1 MGEVFVDMSMSLD
14 GFIAAPDDDVDA
26 VHAWMYDLK
35 AFREPHGEA
44 GGTTDRDSEI
54 LDESM
59 KRSGASIIGRRMYDL
74 TDGWGDNPP
83 FHEPVFVLTHEAR
96 EPLAKAGGTTFT
108 FVTDGVE
115 SAMTQARDAAGGR
128 DIAVRGG
135 AKTVQGFLAAGLVQ
149 EIQVHIVPILLG
161 SGIRLFEEVDWGPL
175 RLEATRIV
183 ESPAVTHLR
192 YRVQR

>member
-1 MGEVFVDMSMSLD
+1 MADVFADMSMSLD
-14 GFIAAPDDDVDA
+14 GFIAAANDDVDA
-26 VHAWMYDLK
+26 LHAWMYDLK

-44 GGTTDRDSEI
+44 GGTTNRDSEI
-54 LDESM
+54 LDEAM
-59 KRSGASIIGRRMYDL
+59 KRSGASILGRRMYDL
-74 TDGWGDNPP
+74 ADGWGDNPP

-115 SAMTQARDAAGGR
+115 SAMNQARDAAGGR

-135 AKTVQGFLAAGLVQ
+135 AKTVQGFLAAGLLD

-161 SGIRLFEEVDWGPL
+161 RGIRLFDELEPAPVKL
-175 RLEATRIV
+175 RTTRVV
-183 ESPAVTHLR
+183 ESPTVTHLR
-192 YRVQR
+192 YVVEQ

>member
-1 MGEVFVDMSMSLD
+1 MGTVYVDMSMSLD
-14 GFIAAPDDDVDA
+14 GYVAGPNDDVDA
-26 VHAWMYDLK
+26 LHAWLYGLK

-59 KRSGASIIGRRMYDL
+59 KRSGASIVGRRMYEL
-74 TDGWGDNPP
+74 AEGWGDNPP
-83 FHEPVFVLTHEAR
+83 FHEPVFVLTHESR
-96 EPLAKAGGTTFT
+96 EPVVKEGGTTFT

-115 SAMTQARDAAGGR
+115 SAMAHAREAAGGR
-128 DIAVRGG
+128 DIAIRGG
-135 AKTVQGFLAAGLVQ
+135 AKTVQQFLAAGLVD

-161 SGIRLFEEVDWGPL
+161 RGIRLFDELEPAPVKL
-175 RLEATRIV
+175 RTTRVV

-192 YRVQR
+192 YRVIR